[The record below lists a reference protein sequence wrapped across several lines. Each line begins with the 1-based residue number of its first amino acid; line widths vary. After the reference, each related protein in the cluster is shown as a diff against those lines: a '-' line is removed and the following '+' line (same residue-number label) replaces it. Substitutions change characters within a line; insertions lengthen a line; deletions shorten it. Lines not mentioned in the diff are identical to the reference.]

1 MTIKPRTSSET
12 VLLVR
17 ESVAGMIL
25 EVKDA
30 CLSRLIEPDAS
41 RCRLAWGYGIYGLM
55 ERERERYATTIKGT
69 C

>member
-30 CLSRLIEPDAS
+30 CPVVCLN
-41 RCRLAWGYGIYGLM
+41 LM
-55 ERERERYATTIKGT
+55 LLDVDWHGDMGQWRENER
-69 C
+69 